1 MIIILAIG
9 GLFAGLSGFGG
20 FELSGLDDGGA
31 YLLELLGVGG
41 CCGECLFLSVV
52 KLDSGQRIG
61 LGCGSSGCSGFLGL
75 GGCLAAAIL
84 ASFSACSLAICS
96 GVGLGSSFSGR

>member
-41 CCGECLFLSVV
+41 CCGESLFLSVV

-61 LGCGSSGCSGFLGL
+61 LGCGSSGCCRGFLGL
-75 GGCLAAAIL
+75 GGCLGGGYL
-84 ASFSACSLAICS
+84 GLFLGLQLGYLLGC
-96 GVGLGSSFSGR
+96 GLGLLLLG